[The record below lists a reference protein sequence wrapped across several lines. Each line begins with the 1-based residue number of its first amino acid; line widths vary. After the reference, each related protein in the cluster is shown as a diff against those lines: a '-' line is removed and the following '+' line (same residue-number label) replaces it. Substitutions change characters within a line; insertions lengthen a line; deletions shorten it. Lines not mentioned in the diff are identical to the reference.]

1 MTGQV
6 AQAHILS
13 GQPMLLLGYAR
24 SPNHPHS
31 TAETEAAGGGGAN
44 PGPTQVVR
52 LNGRAGEG
60 TMRPGD
66 HEADCQGTALRSQ
79 PCTARLPISPPGPTL
94 APAQV
99 P

>member
-24 SPNHPHS
+24 SPDHPHS
-31 TAETEAAGGGGAN
+31 TAETEAAGGGWGGGPN
-44 PGPTQVVR
+44 PGPAQVVR

-60 TMRPGD
+60 TMRP
-66 HEADCQGTALRSQ
+66 TVK
-79 PCTARLPISPPGPTL
+79 
-94 APAQV
+94 AQH
-99 P
+99 